1 MNHYEQCGLIFA
13 KENNFFTATNFFCR
27 AIESEP
33 DNAISWFALGNNFIK
48 LRELSQIDDLYWLGI
63 ACLKKSYELDRN
75 EFSNNILKTHNSNDL
90 SNISTANLGMI
101 SKFKVEI
108 ENKKMIEDFSKFQSE
123 DNKIALVMHLGETKD
138 NSFFE
143 FLKYCISKGTNPHV
157 RFAAIKRIPFYKNQG
172 LQLFFED
179 LISNNKQ
186 AELEPYFSIALSTL
200 NEDWVKKYINYEYA
214 NPNNHNKSFNKEEIY
229 ASLKNDEVR
238 ATIALSLIKYDKN
251 EIEKLFKEKNHK
263 TLAFYLTNNMNN
275 EGLNFLIRNDIL
287 DLKGNILEIGWKHIE
302 EFLKIDFK
310 NEKKNQIE
318 KHSEKISEKKWWEF
332 WK

>member
-1 MNHYEQCGLIFA
+1 MNHYEQSGIIFI

-33 DNAISWFALGNNFIK
+33 ENALSWFIIGKNFIK

-63 ACLKKSYELDRN
+63 SCLKKSYELDSN
-75 EFSNNILKTHNSNDL
+75 ESSNIILKTHNLSDL
-90 SNISTANLGMI
+90 SKISTANIGMI
-101 SKFKVEI
+101 LKFKVEI
-108 ENKKMIEDFSKFQSE
+108 EINKMIEDFSKFQSE

-143 FLKYCISKGTNPHV
+143 FLKYCISNETNPHV

-186 AELEPYFSIALSTL
+186 VELEPYFSIALSTL
-200 NEDWVKKYINYEYA
+200 NEDWTKKYIKSENA
-214 NPNNHNKSFNKEEIY
+214 NPNDYNKSFNKEEVDS
-229 ASLKNDEVR
+229 SLKNDKVR
-238 ATIALSLIKYDKN
+238 ATLALSLIKYDKN

-263 TLAFYLTNNMNN
+263 TLAFYLTNKMNN
-275 EGLNFLIRNDIL
+275 EGLNFLIRNNIL
-287 DLKGNILEIGWKHIE
+287 DLEGNILEIGWKHIE

-310 NEKKNQIE
+310 NEKKNPIE
-318 KHSEKISEKKWWEF
+318 KPSEEISEKKWWEF